1 MHTTCVLE
9 GSQGVARVGVGLR
22 VAGGEVVLPEGIK
35 LWGRSATCD
44 LVCWHFARIL
54 HKLKRFMGQPL
65 RLDSLE
71 TAAEKGVGRET
82 GAEGKRGEHNH
93 SSWNMI

>member
-22 VAGGEVVLPEGIK
+22 GAGGVVLPVGVK

-54 HKLKRFMGQPL
+54 HKLTRFMGQPL

-71 TAAEKGVGRET
+71 TAAEKGVGWKT
-82 GAEGKRGEHNH
+82 GAGE
-93 SSWNMI
+93 